1 MESTR
6 EQILDMI
13 VRLGPIA
20 SSEIAEKLNL
30 TAAGIRRH
38 IVALEDD
45 GLVSEHRPTG
55 LHEPRRGRPARHYVA
70 TDKGRPQLSDAYSEL
85 ASTAL
90 RYLADVAG
98 QDAVVGFAHAR
109 VEELERRYAPVVEA
123 AGSQPL
129 ERAVALSE
137 ALTRDGYAATIREV
151 GPDHFALQ
159 LCQGNC
165 PVLRVAEDFPQLCEA
180 ETRVFSKLLG
190 VHVQRLATLAQGEH
204 VCTTHVPLS
213 IRPKGIQ

>member
-20 SSEIAEKLNL
+20 SSELAAKLHL

-45 GLVSEHRPTG
+45 GLISEHVPTG
-55 LHEPRRGRPARHYVA
+55 LQEPRRGRPARHYVA
-70 TDKGRPQLSDAYSEL
+70 TDLGREHLSNAYSGLAITALKYL
-85 ASTAL
+85 ASVAGTDAVDGFAQAHL
-90 RYLADVAG
+90 DDLEQRYL
-98 QDAVVGFAHAR
+98 
-109 VEELERRYAPVVEA
+109 PVVEA
-123 AGSQPL
+123 VGNSPTD
-129 ERAVALSE
+129 RARALSE
-137 ALTRDGYAATIREV
+137 VLTRDGYAATIRDI

-165 PVLRVAEDFPQLCEA
+165 PVLRVAESFPQLCDA
-180 ETRVFSKLLG
+180 ETKVFSRLLG

-213 IRPKGIQ
+213 IRPKGSS